1 MVNACGIFIF
11 YIIND
16 RAFRAVHNFIQ
27 GTLDH
32 FSHFTLFKFLKLFAK
47 KTQYPE
53 LRNYRAMGIPAG

>member
-1 MVNACGIFIF
+1 MPAAFSFFILLMIAHF
-11 YIIND
+11 AQSITL
-16 RAFRAVHNFIQ
+16 